1 MKRLPPPP
9 NSAMLPP
16 TMPEAARPL
25 SATRLP
31 GGTVDM
37 HCHLAGLGAGDSGC
51 FISPRMRR
59 NWRFNIYL
67 RSFGVTR
74 RELEQHGD
82 QLVAARVSAA
92 LAQSRWVRAAVVLAM
107 DGVIGAD
114 GGLDRER
121 TEFFVPEEFV
131 AAMVARHPNLRFG
144 ASVNPWRPD
153 ALERLAQAQARGAV
167 LVKWLPNIMGI
178 DPADRRWLPFY
189 EKLAELGLPLLSHT
203 GPEHSFP
210 RTDET
215 LGDPEKLRLPLRA
228 GVTVIAAHVSAS
240 GAYHGEAGADRLARL
255 MREFPNLYADI
266 SALTLI
272 NNLGHLY
279 RAVRRPE
286 FAGRLVYGT
295 DFPLI
300 QTALVSPWYAVRLPL
315 REKLAIA
322 RERNPWDRD
331 VRLKLGLGATPDIF
345 AASARMFGRGN

>member
-1 MKRLPPPP
+1 
-9 NSAMLPP
+9 MLPR
-16 TMPEAARPL
+16 TMPEAVRQPSAAALL
-25 SATRLP
+25 S

-37 HCHLAGLGAGDSGC
+37 HCHLAGIGAGGSGC

-59 NWRFNIYL
+59 NWRFNPYL

-107 DGVIGAD
+107 DGVVGAD
-114 GGLDRER
+114 GRLDPER
-121 TEFFVPEEFV
+121 TEFFVPDEFI
-131 AAMVARHPNLRFG
+131 ADMVARHPNLRFG
-144 ASVNPWRPD
+144 ASVNPRRPD
-153 ALERLAQAQARGAV
+153 ALERLEQAHARGAV

-189 EKLAELGLPLLSHT
+189 EKLAELRLPLLSHT
-203 GPEHSFP
+203 GPEHSFSWA
-210 RTDET
+210 DET
-215 LGDPEKLRLPLRA
+215 LGDPEKLRLPLSV
-228 GVTVIAAHVSAS
+228 GVTVIAAHAS
-240 GAYHGEAGADRLARL
+240 SSGKYHGESGANRLARL
-255 MREFPNLYADI
+255 MGEFPKLYADI

-272 NNLGHLY
+272 NNLGHLH

-286 FAGRLVYGT
+286 FAGRLVYGS

-315 REKLAIA
+315 RERLAIA

-331 VRLKLGLGATPDIF
+331 VLLKRGLGAAPDLF
-345 AASARMFGRGN
+345 AASERMFGGGINF